1 MIIGVTGQIGSGKST
16 AARILKSM
24 GAAIIDAD
32 LIGREVVE
40 NNPDLRHK
48 LQREFGTEIVSS
60 TGQLKRKKLAK
71 IAFADEPSRKK
82 LNRLVHPYLLRE
94 LRKQMMLKARVYE
107 VTVLDAALLLEWNL
121 DREIDAVILI
131 HASEMLRIKRLRKRG
146 VSRRDALLR
155 QRRQLSYTE
164 QRRRADYVIY
174 NRTTEDDLAR
184 KLKQVLLIIK
194 RKSVDL

>member
-146 VSRRDALLR
+146 ISRRDALLR